1 VAGGCQ
7 LLELEEARCQRHRL
21 VQKLVELD
29 LTVALVGREEHAA
42 ARSEHPMELLQ
53 DRDQLGTAN
62 VDQRVEG
69 EHTADHV
76 GGERQGTHV
85 GRNRGVEPTTGELRH
100 SRG

>member
-1 VAGGCQ
+1 
-7 LLELEEARCQRHRL
+7 
-21 VQKLVELD
+21 
-29 LTVALVGREEHAA
+29 
-42 ARSEHPMELLQ
+42 MELLQ